1 MVRGGVVSVSGGWER
16 GRWWMV
22 TDADGKLWCHT
33 SVEGEAR
40 EMMRPGDVLWKEWV
54 RTEYEWRVES

>member
-1 MVRGGVVSVSGGWER
+1 MSGGWER